1 MKQGYYPDTVME
13 LQQLRQS
20 AQQPQTYVPVQRN
33 PMKVA
38 KRKRST
44 LLLISLVLGA
54 LFSVVLASVTFGQ
67 TDKILSQTATTAEDV
82 GFQLGTMIG
91 TALMIPQMIAAGI
104 AVILNGAGWGTN
116 SRGLSLAGAILYC
129 VAALLMIV
137 NILFLLPSIM
147 LSFVGYSKLKKK

>member
-91 TALMIPQMIAAGI
+91 TALMIPQMIDFDNV
-104 AVILNGAGWGTN
+104 AVRTRTN
-116 SRGLSLAGAILYC
+116 TCR
-129 VAALLMIV
+129 IV
-137 NILFLLPSIM
+137 RT
-147 LSFVGYSKLKKK
+147 VRTRRKSKNDNATVDFTA